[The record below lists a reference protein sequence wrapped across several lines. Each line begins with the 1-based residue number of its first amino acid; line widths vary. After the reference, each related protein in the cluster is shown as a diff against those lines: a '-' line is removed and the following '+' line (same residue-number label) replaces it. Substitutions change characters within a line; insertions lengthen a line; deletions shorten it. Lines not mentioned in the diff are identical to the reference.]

1 MNPHETSPARTRET
15 STIRHELVARRAR
28 VVAVEELSPR
38 MRRLVLG
45 GDALA
50 AGFPF
55 HTMAVVD
62 HVKVVFPNPSTGA
75 LVIPDLAGPAEERAS
90 LRSLVRDYT
99 VRGFDALTGTLT
111 LDFVL
116 HDHGIAGRWAAAA
129 RIGDEIGLLGP
140 RGSRI
145 QPNGFDHYV
154 LVGDET
160 AYPAIARFLEELPA
174 GPSVRVILDALD
186 GDALISLPKRPD
198 VSVNVSFRDGGESEL
213 EALVRDLDID
223 PLNTFVFAAG
233 ESTSLV
239 GLRRYVRRELGIPR
253 SAALIDGYWKRG
265 DEGFDHHSPE
275 ATGDDDPELVSA

>member
-1 MNPHETSPARTRET
+1 MNPQEPTPALTRET

-28 VVAVEELSPR
+28 VTAIEELSPR

-55 HTMAVVD
+55 HPMAVVD
-62 HVKVVFPNPSTGA
+62 HVKVVFPNPATGA
-75 LVIPDLAGPAEERAS
+75 LTLPDLAGPAEERAA
-90 LRSLVRDYT
+90 LRFLVRDYT
-99 VRGFDALTGTLT
+99 VRGFDANTGELT

-129 RIGDEIGLLGP
+129 RVGDEIGLLGP

-160 AYPAIARFLEELPA
+160 AYPAIARFLEDLPE
-174 GPSVRVILDALD
+174 GPSVRVILDAED
-186 GDALISLPKRPD
+186 GDALISLPQRAG

-223 PLNTFVFAAG
+223 PQNTFVFAAG
-233 ESTSLV
+233 ESGSLV
-239 GLRRYVRRELGIPR
+239 GLRRYVRRELGVPR
-253 SAALIDGYWKRG
+253 AATMIDGYWKRG

-275 ATGDDDPELVSA
+275 ATGADDPALAEG